1 LIGWAGPLLAAIAT
15 VTPAQD
21 GSAKLSPARDATK
34 PVTPPATLVLLRPA
48 RPTPAQR
55 VMPGLH

>member
-1 LIGWAGPLLAAIAT
+1 LIGAAGPLLAAIAFAALPHDGAPKPS
-15 VTPAQD
+15 PAR
-21 GSAKLSPARDATK
+21 GSAKVTSPPLK
-34 PVTPPATLVLLRPA
+34 LELLRPA